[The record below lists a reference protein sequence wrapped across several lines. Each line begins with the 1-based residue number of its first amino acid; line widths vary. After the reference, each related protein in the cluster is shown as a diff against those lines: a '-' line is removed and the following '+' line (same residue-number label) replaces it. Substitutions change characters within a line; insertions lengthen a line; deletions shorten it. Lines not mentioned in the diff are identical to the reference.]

1 MGQSFKPAL
10 ADDAA
15 DQHVAEDP
23 DQKDDSLDA
32 GADDGVRR
40 REVLLLAARQ
50 VGDGDDVVG
59 PGRLQRTD
67 SGVRIDR
74 HVPAVD
80 DERRDVAA
88 DADVD
93 VDVKV
98 EDVEAFVRHFLRVR
112 FLSSKNQIFTSSS
125 KPNQI
130 LKKNFER

>member
-67 SGVRIDR
+67 SGVRIGR
-74 HVPAVD
+74 RVPAVD
-80 DERRDVAA
+80 DEGRDVAA
-88 DADVD
+88 DA
-93 VDVKV
+93 DVKV
-98 EDVEAFVRHFLRVR
+98 EDVEAFVRHFSSCSFF
-112 FLSSKNQIFTSSS
+112 FLQKSNFHSIVETKSD
-125 KPNQI
+125 PE
-130 LKKNFER
+130 KKI

>member
-1 MGQSFKPAL
+1 MLTPTGQSFKPAL

-23 DQKDDSLDA
+23 DQEDDSLDA

-59 PGRLQRTD
+59 AGRLQRTD
-67 SGVRIDR
+67 SGVRIGR
-74 HVPAVD
+74 RVPAVD

-88 DADVD
+88 DADAD

-98 EDVEAFVRHFLRVR
+98 EDVEAFVRHFSSCSFF
-112 FLSSKNQIFTSSS
+112 FLQKIKFSLHRRNQIRS
-125 KPNQI
+125 
-130 LKKNFER
+130 